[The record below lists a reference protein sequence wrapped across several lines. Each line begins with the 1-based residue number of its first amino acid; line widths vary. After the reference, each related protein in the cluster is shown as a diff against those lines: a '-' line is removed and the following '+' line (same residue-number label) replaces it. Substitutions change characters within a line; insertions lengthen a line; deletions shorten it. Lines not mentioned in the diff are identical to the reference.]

1 MYFIFSYLIL
11 KYELDQVIISE
22 TIFIEWE
29 RELEKQVKKKLD
41 EKRKIYCK
49 NILFS
54 LDIFLVNYAIIYIIN
69 IKK

>member
-29 RELEKQVKKKLD
+29 RELEKQVKKNWMKS
-41 EKRKIYCK
+41 ERFTVKISYF
-49 NILFS
+49 LLTFS
-54 LDIFLVNYAIIYIIN
+54 
-69 IKK
+69 

>member
-29 RELEKQVKKKLD
+29 RELEKQVKKNWMKS
-41 EKRKIYCK
+41 ERFTVK